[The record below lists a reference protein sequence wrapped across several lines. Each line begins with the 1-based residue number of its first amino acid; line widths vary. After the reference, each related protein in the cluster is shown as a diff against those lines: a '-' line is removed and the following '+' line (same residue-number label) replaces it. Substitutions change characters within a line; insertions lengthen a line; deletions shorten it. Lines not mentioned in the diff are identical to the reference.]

1 MFYSICSLCFK
12 FIHLEFSTWQVIK
25 YSLKYL
31 TFSLVIYLKKL
42 SNMEPFPIRSCFVF
56 ILVYSFIE
64 LITNLIVV
72 KLYYCLYYTKPSRN
86 VNKSMRTV
94 TYINLKFTGAAWT
107 QFWVRE
113 NPPPKSKF
121 YDILQFNEPGTVYI
135 LLSYKIPVQFTIK
148 VI

>member
-1 MFYSICSLCFK
+1 
-12 FIHLEFSTWQVIK
+12 
-25 YSLKYL
+25 
-31 TFSLVIYLKKL
+31 
-42 SNMEPFPIRSCFVF
+42 MEPFPIRSCFVF

-94 TYINLKFTGAAWT
+94 TYINLNTGAAWT

-113 NPPPKSKF
+113 NPP